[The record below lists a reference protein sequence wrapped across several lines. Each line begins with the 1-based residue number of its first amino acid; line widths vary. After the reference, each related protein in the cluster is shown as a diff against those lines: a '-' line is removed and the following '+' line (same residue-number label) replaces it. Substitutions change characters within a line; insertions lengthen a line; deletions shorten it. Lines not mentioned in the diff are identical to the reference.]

1 MRQMRNK
8 FKMSYLPSVS
18 VLFFLLLLDTI
29 VLADYENTWNSYF
42 EQPCCNTNGPHHFR
56 HHKGINSLDGL
67 GWKLCQGLDILLG
80 LGACLEF
87 SGNFPSQSREI
98 SYANSRRIFA
108 KLNKRRSHAEN

>member
-1 MRQMRNK
+1 MRNK

-56 HHKGINSLDGL
+56 HHKGIKKKISNF
-67 GWKLCQGLDILLG
+67 I
-80 LGACLEF
+80 
-87 SGNFPSQSREI
+87 GNEKGF
-98 SYANSRRIFA
+98 
-108 KLNKRRSHAEN
+108 KRLFES

>member
-1 MRQMRNK
+1 MMKHMKNK

-56 HHKGINSLDGL
+56 HHKGIHSAYLIIIVD
-67 GWKLCQGLDILLG
+67 
-80 LGACLEF
+80 
-87 SGNFPSQSREI
+87 
-98 SYANSRRIFA
+98 
-108 KLNKRRSHAEN
+108 

>member
-1 MRQMRNK
+1 MMKQMRNK

-56 HHKGINSLDGL
+56 HHKGRL
-67 GWKLCQGLDILLG
+67 
-80 LGACLEF
+80 
-87 SGNFPSQSREI
+87 
-98 SYANSRRIFA
+98 
-108 KLNKRRSHAEN
+108 KLNNMLKLKTFQNIARLSVFESSLSQLN

>member
-1 MRQMRNK
+1 MKNK

-56 HHKGINSLDGL
+56 HHKGTTNPVTPPRLSLQL
-67 GWKLCQGLDILLG
+67 
-80 LGACLEF
+80 
-87 SGNFPSQSREI
+87 SQ
-98 SYANSRRIFA
+98 
-108 KLNKRRSHAEN
+108 LN